1 MYCTFSAGKWKR
13 SQNSFQSEDDNL
25 GLSFFSMFYI
35 LLIRSSSQP
44 GNILKSGYDLIIIVT
59 LMWEIT
65 VHAGFYSVFQEFT
78 VSTTGFPEC
87 IEGTITKQTVKVRLR
102 NSFMAWKIFTFFILK
117 KLIIFAQNGF
127 LQSKHN
133 HSIIISEQ
141 QADRKKC
148 EWHKNC
154 ISVGNDTFCP
164 FYHYNI

>member
-1 MYCTFSAGKWKR
+1 MNVKSLIT
-13 SQNSFQSEDDNL
+13 
-25 GLSFFSMFYI
+25 
-35 LLIRSSSQP
+35 LLAF
-44 GNILKSGYDLIIIVT
+44 
-59 LMWEIT
+59 
-65 VHAGFYSVFQEFT
+65 AGFAASCSNSDFDDPGTHPTDGRAEIQIAFSGTGESQEYT
-78 VSTTGFPEC
+78 RAIASES

-148 EWHKNC
+148 E
-154 ISVGNDTFCP
+154 
-164 FYHYNI
+164 